1 MKAALYAVARES
13 WRMWSAP
20 ILTGGAAEKAE
31 LQKSHAGTYAAC
43 FSIAKRAMT
52 LNEEKGSVGRQ

>member
-52 LNEEKGSVGRQ
+52 LNEEK